1 MQNRFRIEYR
11 IYTDNNANAFVTAP
25 DDEIGDGINALTLSF
40 EHNGYQ
46 HYNTAATSSFEIR
59 GNFYEVVYTQLWL
72 SQTAQSNSIELR
84 IYDNVCGKY
93 FNGFYYIKPA
103 GISFCSEC
111 TLKVQAK
118 YEDRALECFKITLID
133 TDQSTNPDAAHD
145 WFSGGM
151 QHPTFPYCKNK
162 GWLYPLGAMF
172 IFAVIIIP
180 ILGLLLLWIANQWF
194 QRIYEQARGCERKNP
209 SPYIRT
215 YIQNMLDNCN
225 TILLADFVFHSPTFL
240 PDLYNACIY
249 YMPNKRG
256 VYYTDNTLLYRRENS
271 LNWSGERFMA
281 FLQKRFNLKW
291 RINPNAN
298 ISGYGGLLIHNFVEP
313 YSNTPLL
320 DLRTVDKCCTWTGD
334 KAFAY
339 GDYDFQQDAMDS
351 EGNAARRAYNDIV
364 EFNDPYS
371 PSQSGGKV
379 IKFDDAAVGFRN
391 DGLRSDDISQWDNIL
406 SFIPFTIVANVL
418 VPLQNADDF
427 VLMSGDNTQHPKVI
441 IHDITTPLTSAKA
454 IKKQWSAA
462 EVAVL
467 TAEGYSASSFYS
479 QFGKTTYFYNYVAPA
494 NWELNPITEN
504 TATLFECDNI
514 RLCECRRNISCKYV
528 VPNCDCKLLETLGI
542 YEGTTTGAIIDYPV
556 IMDNNFIGELRA
568 IDIDFG
574 NDTITLTAIPVGCI
588 EEEGDPVLVCSI
600 EIDEVIIGECF
611 AGMAEISVLF
621 TATNVDNV
629 IVEVGGITT
638 VVSAADGIAT
648 ISVPATGTSV
658 AVSVT
663 STIDE
668 DCNIGATI
676 ELPDACVACAIIDL
690 LATQTNCEEAC
701 DCNNIWLHDPNIEE
715 VIDTDFIGVTV
726 NGTTYNAPVPIAY
739 TDEATIRA
747 FLFGLNLP
755 VNWIVHWFY
764 DSIPDHT
771 RIFANACQ
779 SYEIVILTDAGNFTL
794 NSFQN
799 PDIPVTFSLFEY
811 YENEWIGAPYV
822 FECYNNACNCG
833 NISCP
838 CNPDGTVSVTVTWSA
853 FNTSGLVTV
862 SVGATTATGISAN
875 GGTHTMN
882 VPADGT
888 TVTVRV
894 EDASDPECFQE
905 IEYELPL
912 CEAECHI
919 EITDVSVI
927 TCEEDAYQVWQ
938 LIIQK
943 TDILEVNSMTI
954 NGTTYTPGAPI
965 LATDIAGLNAYF
977 DSVSDDFV
985 VFQSFASYISVVV
998 ITDCGTTISGAT
1010 IDYTEPDLDPATGVL
1025 NDSTGIVTCADVQLM
1040 FPAFICDNGCNISG
1054 EVGLSIS
1061 WTGYGTSGVVIV
1073 DAGGLGSII
1082 VPMVFGSVVLSIPA
1096 NGETID
1102 VTVCDA
1108 NDPTCCGTFEITLP
1122 DCTP

>member
-11 IYTDNNANAFVTAP
+11 IYTDNNANTFVTAP

-59 GNFYEVVYTQLWL
+59 GNFYEVVYTHLWL

-84 IYDNVCGKY
+84 IYDNVCEKY

-145 WFSGGM
+145 WFSGGL
-151 QHPTFPYCKNK
+151 QHPTFPYCKSK
-162 GWLYPLGAMF
+162 GGWGGWLYPLGAMF
-172 IFAVIIIP
+172 IYAVIIIP
-180 ILGLLLLWIANQWF
+180 ILGLLLIWIANQWF

-215 YIQNMLDNCN
+215 YLQNLLDNCN

-256 VYYTDNTLLYRRENS
+256 VYYTDNTLLYRLENS
-271 LNWSGERFMA
+271 LNWTGERFMA

-298 ISGYGGLLIHNFVEP
+298 ILGAGGLLIHNFVEP

-334 KAFAY
+334 KAFAS

-351 EGNAARRAYNDIV
+351 EGNAARRAYNDIAG
-364 EFNDPYS
+364 FNDPHS
-371 PSQSGGKV
+371 PTQSGTKV
-379 IKFDDAAVGFRN
+379 VKFDDAAVGFRN

-406 SFIPFTIVANVL
+406 SFIPFIIVANVL

-467 TAEGYSASSFYS
+467 TADGYSASSFYS

-504 TATLFECDNI
+504 TSQLFECDNI

-528 VPNCDCKLLETLGI
+528 VPNCDCALLETLGI
-542 YEGTTTGAIIDYPV
+542 YEDTTTGVIIDYPV
-556 IMDNNFIGELRA
+556 IMDNNFVGELRQ

-611 AGMAEISVLF
+611 AGMVEISVLF

-629 IVEVGGITT
+629 IVEVGGVTT

-676 ELPDACVACAIIDL
+676 ELPEACVACAIIDL
-690 LATQTNCEEAC
+690 AIEASGTTCTELAVYVKSDEIDPLPDTCSILNFVVNGVTYTPPAPLPCNDPTAINDYFNALMPNDFIVNAELIAPDLFSISFIANCCAEPDAILQIEY
-701 DCNNIWLHDPNIEE
+701 DCEG
-715 VIDTDFIGVTV
+715 VIDYVYLGMF
-726 NGTTYNAPVPIAY
+726 ACEFLEAY
-739 TDEATIRA
+739 P
-747 FLFGLNLP
+747 P
-755 VNWIVHWFY
+755 VNCFC
-764 DSIPDHT
+764 PD
-771 RIFANACQ
+771 
-779 SYEIVILTDAGNFTL
+779 
-794 NSFQN
+794 
-799 PDIPVTFSLFEY
+799 
-811 YENEWIGAPYV
+811 
-822 FECYNNACNCG
+822 
-833 NISCP
+833 

-875 GGTHTMN
+875 SGTHTMN

-905 IEYELPL
+905 IEFELPL

-938 LIIQK
+938 LIIPK

-1082 VPMVFGSVVLSIPA
+1082 VPMVFGSVVLSIPS

-1102 VTVCDA
+1102 VTICDA
-1108 NDPTCCGTFEITLP
+1108 NDPTCCGSFEITLP